1 MQSKLFPLLL
11 LFLFP
16 FAACDNEPEAAEDDM
31 ETTMNGDDAA
41 TVPADKP
48 YRFMPFGPN
57 EPYPDAAI
65 TNVSYQN
72 GKFDFNIANYQL
84 GIQTPDAGSLMCA
97 NSDKGQ
103 HIHLIIDNEPYI
115 AKYETE
121 FGQEIADGEHH
132 ILSFLSRSYHE
143 SIKTAAAHRAMKV
156 NVSGNSFTDP
166 EPINQPML
174 FYSRPK
180 GTYVGD
186 DTKKI
191 MLDFYPVRA
200 ELGNDFKV
208 KVNINGEQEEI
219 VDKWQPYAIEG
230 LPMGD
235 NVIELT
241 LIDGAGNTVNAP
253 LNPVRRT
260 FTLKAMPN
268 PEQ

>member
-1 MQSKLFPLLL
+1 MQTKLFPLLL
-11 LFLFP
+11 LCLFA
-16 FAACDNEPEAAEDDM
+16 FVACDNEPETDDDDEM
-31 ETTMNGDDAA
+31 ETTTDGETTTA
-41 TVPADKP
+41 KP
-48 YRFMPFGPN
+48 YTFAPFGPH
-57 EPYPDAAI
+57 EAYPDAAI

-72 GKFDFNIANYQL
+72 GNFDFDIANYEL
-84 GIQTPDAGSLMCA
+84 GTQTPDAGSLMCA
-97 NSDKGQ
+97 NSAKGQ
-103 HIHLIIDNEPYI
+103 HIHLIVDNEPYL
-115 AKYETE
+115 AKYESE
-121 FGQEIADGEHH
+121 FAEDIADGEHH

-143 SIKTAAAHRAMKV
+143 SIKTATAHRAMKV
-156 NVSGNSFTDP
+156 NVSGNSFSNP

-208 KVNINGEQEEI
+208 KVNINGEQEEV

-241 LIDGAGNTVNAP
+241 LVDGAGNTVDAP

-268 PEQ
+268 PE